1 MPARS
6 KGAKGKVAQGV
17 ALDKTPSTQG
27 RKPMFHDQKLRE
39 EIMMRAP
46 FLTPRDI
53 SRRLGLAERII
64 SDWLNAGDRAIAEGK
79 VDNEYALFRNEY
91 RRFQIEGRFEMMME
105 IKKIAIAKQDW
116 KGIDR
121 LLSRTDDEMQ
131 YIDRDRIAGRT
142 ETNITIGAG
151 GAVQSG
157 APSLADLQ
165 GYLQGRQARVLEDGY
180 ANTVEGEI
188 VDE

>member
-1 MPARS
+1 MPARN

-17 ALDKTPSTQG
+17 ALDKTPSTPG
-27 RKPMFHDQKLRE
+27 RKPMFHDQELRT

-46 FLTPRDI
+46 FMTPRDI

-64 SDWLNAGDRAIAEGK
+64 SDWLNAGDRAINEGNL
-79 VDNEYALFRNEY
+79 DNEYAIFRNDY
-91 RRFQIEGRFEMMME
+91 RRYQMDGRFEMMME

-121 LLSRTDDEMQ
+121 LLTRTDDEMQ

-142 ETNITIGAG
+142 ETNITIGTG
-151 GAVQSG
+151 GAVHSG
-157 APSLADLQ
+157 APSLSDLQ
-165 GYLQGRQARVLEDGY
+165 GYLQNRQARELED
-180 ANTVEGEI
+180 ANVVEGEV